1 MPAPASFVREDD
13 LDPSL
18 ARRIGDIVLFGKSA
32 DLQRLLDD
40 LGPKGLLPDPIRRDL
55 ESLHFFRLHYASV
68 KDSLPEALQERVVR
82 YDADWTMIL
91 IQKLHRHLFEAP
103 ARKRA

>member
-1 MPAPASFVREDD
+1 MPAPASFSEEDD

-40 LGPKGLLPDPIRRDL
+40 LDARGLLPDSVRHDL
-55 ESLHFFRLHYASV
+55 ESLHFFRQHYAGL
-68 KDSLPEALQERVVR
+68 KEKLPEALQERVAR

-91 IQKLHRHLFEAP
+91 IQKLHRRLFEVP
-103 ARKRA
+103 ARRRA